1 MENGIV
7 KKVGRIQLGLHIL
20 NVYDS
25 LEDPLFL
32 ASEVR
37 GILYGDRSIWL
48 FEDQLEHDEVLY
60 LNGSTGVGSK
70 KLMFLTERGLYSALY
85 KSETFAARAW
95 RRVISDRLI
104 GMRRERGMDIC
115 ETFEEYDALM
125 EDIYFDEETGHMMRS
140 VTLPGGDVEQ
150 VVLDG
155 SDGRRV

>member
-1 MENGIV
+1 MENEIV
-7 KKVGRIQLGLHIL
+7 KKVGRIQLGLYTL

-25 LEDPLFL
+25 LDNPLFL

-37 GILYGDRSIWL
+37 EVLYGDRLIYL
-48 FEDQLEHDEVLY
+48 FEDRLEHDEILY
-60 LNGSTGVGSK
+60 LNCYTGFGNK

-85 KSETFAARAW
+85 KSETFVARAW

-104 GMRRERGMDIC
+104 GMRKERSMDIC
-115 ETFEEYDALM
+115 EAFVEYDALM
-125 EDIYFDEETGHMMRS
+125 EDIYFDENTGHMMRS

-155 SDGRRV
+155 SDGKCI